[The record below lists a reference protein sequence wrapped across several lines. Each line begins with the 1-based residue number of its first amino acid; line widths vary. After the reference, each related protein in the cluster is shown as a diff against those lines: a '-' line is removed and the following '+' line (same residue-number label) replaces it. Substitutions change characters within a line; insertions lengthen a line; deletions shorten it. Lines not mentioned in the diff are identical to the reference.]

1 MEAGSTNQT
10 SDDGRMLLQNFTVET
25 TTMDPYMNPCSEPD
39 HYKITERFW
48 LCVVAGISVSTVSI
62 VFNTF
67 IFFVFVGN
75 KQHRRSPNLYLLFL
89 SLFDVF
95 IAFAYI
101 AVMSVRVLINFT
113 SSVFLKSIWVHYMIP
128 MLTVS
133 HIGITS
139 STFLICFAS
148 IERYC
153 ITVNNF
159 LVPHLQKHRPIL
171 TFIAIMCGVISKGT
185 IVKEVDIQL
194 NPECSGELNYW
205 KVIPSELVMN
215 HPHFN
220 QYWRFYFRNIF
231 TVLAPFFILF
241 FVNCLL
247 LYRLQ
252 EHVKKSKFGDQ
263 DKQNVKEKKARI
275 RATTK
280 SVVIIVCTYLMSNL
294 LSVVITIWE
303 YIDSASIFSPDWI
316 AFYVLSV
323 DVISIS
329 TIIASSARLPIY
341 AYFQPLLRREM
352 HRCLDNWCCCIS
364 SKQKKL
370 SLLDELQVPRTQLI
384 STPDGESPSIT
395 SKIEFV

>member
-1 MEAGSTNQT
+1 MDIANRTADALVANISATLIES
-10 SDDGRMLLQNFTVET
+10 MT
-25 TTMDPYMNPCSEPD
+25 TEEPYVDPCSEPD

-48 LCVVAGISVSTVSI
+48 LCVVAGVTVSTISI

-67 IFFVFVGN
+67 IFFVFVTN
-75 KQHRRSPNLYLLFL
+75 KQHRRSPNLYLLLL

-101 AVMSVRVLINFT
+101 AVMSVRVLVNFS
-113 SSVFLKSIWVHYMIP
+113 SSVFLKSIWVRYMIP

-159 LVPHLQKHRPIL
+159 LVPHLQKHRPVL
-171 TFIAIMCGVISKGT
+171 AFIAIMCGVISKGT

-194 NPECSGELNYW
+194 NPECYGELNYW
-205 KVIPSELVMN
+205 KVIPSDLVLKF
-215 HPHFN
+215 PLFN

-231 TVLAPFFILF
+231 TILAPFFVLLL
-241 FVNCLL
+241 VNCLL
-247 LYRLQ
+247 LFRLQ
-252 EHVKKSKFGDQ
+252 EHVKKSKYGDQ
-263 DKQNVKEKKARI
+263 DKKNVKEKKARI

-280 SVVIIVCTYLMSNL
+280 SVVIIVCTYLLSNL
-294 LSVVITIWE
+294 LSVIITIWE

-341 AYFQPLLRREM
+341 AYFQPQLRREM
-352 HRCLDNWCCCIS
+352 RQCLSDWCCCVPS
-364 SKQKKL
+364 TEKKL
-370 SLLDELQVPRTQLI
+370 SLLDELQIPRTQLI
-384 STPDGESPSIT
+384 STPDGESPSIS

>member
-1 MEAGSTNQT
+1 MNVGNQT
-10 SDDGRMLLQNFTVET
+10 AEESLIANISLYEST
-25 TTMDPYMNPCSEPD
+25 TAEAQYMNPCSAPD
-39 HYKITERFW
+39 DYLISERFW
-48 LCVVAGISVSTVSI
+48 LCVVAGVTVSIISI

-67 IFFVFVGN
+67 IFFVFVSN
-75 KQHRRSPNLYLLFL
+75 KQHRRSPNLYLLLL

-101 AVMSVRVLINFT
+101 AVMSVRILVNF
-113 SSVFLKSIWVHYMIP
+113 SSNVFLKSIWVRYMIP

-159 LVPHLQKHRPIL
+159 LVPYLQRHRPIL
-171 TFIAIMCGVISKGT
+171 AFVAIMCGVVSKGT

-194 NPECSGELNYW
+194 NPECYGELNYW
-205 KVIPSELVMN
+205 KVVPSSLLYEY
-215 HPHFN
+215 PRFN

-231 TVLAPFFILF
+231 TILAPFFILLL
-241 FVNCLL
+241 VNCLL
-247 LYRLQ
+247 LFQLR
-252 EHVKKSKFGDQ
+252 EHVLKSKTDH

-294 LSVVITIWE
+294 LSVIITIWE
-303 YIDSASIFSPDWI
+303 YIDSASIFSEDWL

-323 DVISIS
+323 DVISLL
-329 TIIASSARLPIY
+329 TIVASSARLPIY
-341 AYFQPLLRREM
+341 AYFQPLLRKEM
-352 HRCLDNWCCCIS
+352 GNCLGDWCCCIPEDN
-364 SKQKKL
+364 KKL
-370 SLLDELQVPRTQLI
+370 SLLDELQVPKTQLI
-384 STPDGESPSIT
+384 STPDGESPSIS

>member
-1 MEAGSTNQT
+1 MDVGNQT
-10 SDDGRMLLQNFTVET
+10 TDESLFANISSYESTTPEAPYTIPCWAPDDYL
-25 TTMDPYMNPCSEPD
+25 
-39 HYKITERFW
+39 ITERFW
-48 LCVVAGISVSTVSI
+48 LCVVAGVTVSIISI

-67 IFFVFVGN
+67 IFFVFVTN
-75 KQHRRSPNLYLLFL
+75 KQHRRSPNLYLLLL

-101 AVMSVRVLINFT
+101 AVMSVRILVNFT
-113 SSVFLKSIWVHYMIP
+113 SSVFLKSIWVRYMIP

-159 LVPHLQKHRPIL
+159 LVPYLQKHRPIL
-171 TFIAIMCGVISKGT
+171 AFIAIMCGVVSKGS

-194 NPECSGELNYW
+194 NPECYGELNYW
-205 KVIPSELVMN
+205 KVVPSSLLYEFPL
-215 HPHFN
+215 FN

-231 TVLAPFFILF
+231 TILAPFFILLL
-241 FVNCLL
+241 VNCLL
-247 LYRLQ
+247 LFQLR
-252 EHVKKSKFGDQ
+252 EHNRKSKFADH

-294 LSVVITIWE
+294 LSVIITIWE
-303 YIDSASIFSPDWI
+303 YIDSASIFSEEWL

-323 DVISIS
+323 DVISLL
-329 TIIASSARLPIY
+329 TIVASSARLPIY
-341 AYFQPLLRREM
+341 AYFQPLLRKEM
-352 HRCLDNWCCCIS
+352 GQCLGDWCCCIPES
-364 SKQKKL
+364 DKKL
-370 SLLDELQVPRTQLI
+370 SLLDELQIPKTQLI
-384 STPDGESPSIT
+384 STPDGESPSIS